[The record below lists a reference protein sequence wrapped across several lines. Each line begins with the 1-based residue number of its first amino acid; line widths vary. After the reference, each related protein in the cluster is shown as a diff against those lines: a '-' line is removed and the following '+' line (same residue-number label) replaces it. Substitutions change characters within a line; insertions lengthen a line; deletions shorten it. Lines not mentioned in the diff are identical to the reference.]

1 MNRRMSYSNIAATIA
16 LVVSLAGGTAYAA
29 KHLITSPKQL
39 DRGVVTNGKVRKA
52 TLKAN
57 RLAPAARAKLGGQA
71 GPEGPQGEP
80 GVEGEPGP
88 QGVQG
93 PAGADGEAG
102 ATNVVIRRS
111 DFRIASGAT
120 ATGRADCEPG
130 ERALGG
136 GVGLTSGSPDQFR
149 IWSSRPV
156 NADGESQP
164 GSTPAGWIGSAVNE
178 DPDPPLYS
186 ARVWVVCAAP

>member
-1 MNRRMSYSNIAATIA
+1 MNRRMSYSNIAATLA

-57 RLAPAARAKLGGQA
+57 RLAPGARAKLGGQV

-80 GVEGEPGP
+80 GAQGEPGP

-93 PAGADGEAG
+93 AAGADGEAG
-102 ATNVVIRRS
+102 ATNVVIRQS
-111 DFRIASGAT
+111 DFLIAANRT
-120 ATGRADCEPG
+120 ATGAAQCDRG
-130 ERALGG
+130 ESAVGG
-136 GVGLTSGSPDQFR
+136 GIGLINGIPAQFR
-149 IWSSRPV
+149 VWSTRPV
-156 NADGESQP
+156 DADGNSAS
-164 GSTPAGWIGSAVNE
+164 GNAATGWAGSARNE
-178 DPDPPLYS
+178 EPDHNQF